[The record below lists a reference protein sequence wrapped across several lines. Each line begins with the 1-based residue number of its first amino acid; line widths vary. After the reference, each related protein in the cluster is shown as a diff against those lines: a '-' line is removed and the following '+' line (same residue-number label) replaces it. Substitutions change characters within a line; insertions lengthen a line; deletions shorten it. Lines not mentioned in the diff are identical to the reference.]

1 LADFQYWVIPD
12 QAMGGQIGG
21 TEKIKWVEVEE
32 EEEIEPSLDDEEI
45 EEKEKEMEPRI
56 EAKAWIFPLLVHEL
70 IKGSM
75 ELAAS
80 NWGEGHLDFEEQK
93 HVIDRADTIEGEI
106 WGMRLGP
113 GMWEKFVD
121 CIDPKDYSIK
131 QWLFHELTKL
141 PADKFMKFIK
151 EILSQSGK
159 CSEVISHLKEL
170 HEADSDEELED
181 FIMGDEESFEDGLD
195 DLMVDAGVES
205 PTEPT
210 QQDEP
215 REVDYSEMSKKE
227 IQSLIDD
234 ALDAGDF
241 DTVGKLHKYL

>member
-1 LADFQYWVIPD
+1 
-12 QAMGGQIGG
+12 MGGQIGG
-21 TEKIKWVEVEE
+21 TEKIKWEKPKDEEGNEQEDEE
-32 EEEIEPSLDDEEI
+32 EEPVV
-45 EEKEKEMEPRI
+45 

-80 NWGEGHLDFEEQK
+80 NWGEGHLDFDEQK

-141 PADKFMKFIK
+141 PAEQFHKFIK

-170 HEADSDEELED
+170 HDADGDEELED
-181 FIMGDEESFEDGLD
+181 FIMGDEDSFEDGLD

-205 PTEPT
+205 PTTPPEE
-210 QQDEP
+210 DIEVV
-215 REVDYSEMSKKE
+215 VDYSEMSKKE
-227 IQSLIDD
+227 IESLIND

-241 DTVGKLHKYL
+241 DTVEKLHKYM